1 MAFGGKCLKTWGLL
15 HNNCSRT
22 VCLYL
27 FMDLFIKS
35 FKESKTHVLYFCY
48 MFFFFYV
55 STIKLQIKKIAQ
67 IKVFFFKT
75 KEKDRKKHKVYFYKK
90 EKVKNCA
97 ASVFPVPC
105 SYNKEP

>member
-1 MAFGGKCLKTWGLL
+1 MSVFIHGPVYKVVQRIKNTCSILL
-15 HNNCSRT
+15 
-22 VCLYL
+22 LY
-27 FMDLFIKS
+27 
-35 FKESKTHVLYFCY
+35 V
-48 MFFFFYV
+48 FFLFYV
-55 STIKLQIKKIAQ
+55 STIKLQIKKITQ